1 MNRAL
6 FRLSLACLVMFV
18 LLLININYVQAFQ
31 SSSLAGDP
39 QNERIF
45 DQQFLFKRGSIYATG
60 DGSNTVIAQ
69 SRPVPHSGG
78 QYQRHYPDGPLY
90 APVTGYDS
98 LFGKTGI
105 EEAEN
110 KYLSGTASSLELHN
124 FLSLITGKS
133 KQGASVSLT
142 ISPKA
147 QKAAYQAL
155 LADGGHKGGVVAINP
170 STGAILALASDPSF
184 NPNAFATLNSET
196 LNKVSQRYNADKN
209 QPLLN
214 WATQQTYPPGS
225 SFKVVTSS
233 AAFSTH
239 LVGGPNSTVSAPTQ
253 LSLKNGHFLI
263 NDDNEVCGDGHPPI
277 IQAFWMSC
285 NTAFGAL
292 GMRLGGAT
300 LHKYANLYG
309 FNNAHL
315 NVPIPV
321 TPSVVPKSEDA
332 AAFTAFTAI
341 GQFDDVVTPFQEA
354 MIAAAVA
361 NHGTLMR
368 PYLVQRVQAPDE
380 SVIQSATPAPLSK
393 PVSPTVASDLTQ
405 MMIQVTQNPGG
416 TAFATANKSIAGVL
430 IAGKTGTAQNGA
442 NNSGLD
448 DAVFTCFAP
457 ANNPKIAVG
466 VIVKGGGFGAA
477 AAAPIAVKVIQAFL
491 GKS

>member
-6 FRLSLACLVMFV
+6 RRISLACLVMFV

-31 SSSLAGDP
+31 SSSLANDP
-39 QNERIF
+39 QNERTF
-45 DQQFLFKRGSIYATG
+45 NQQLQFQRGSIYATG
-60 DGSNTVIAQ
+60 DGSNVLIAK
-69 SRPVPHSGG
+69 SRLVKGTGG
-78 QYQRHYPDGPLY
+78 EYQRYYPDGPLY

-98 LFGKTGI
+98 IFGKTGI

-110 KYLSGTASSLELHN
+110 KYLSGTASSLTIHN

-133 KQGASVSLT
+133 RQGANVSLT

-155 LADGGHKGGVVAINP
+155 LNDGGHDGGVVAIDP
-170 STGAILALASDPSF
+170 STGAILAMASDPSF
-184 NPNAFATLNSET
+184 NPNPFTTLDSPT
-196 LNKVSQRYNADKN
+196 LDKVSQRYNAAKGH
-209 QPLLN
+209 PLVSR
-214 WATQQTYPPGS
+214 ATQYTFPPGS
-225 SFKVVTSS
+225 TFKIITSS

-239 LVGGPNSTVSAPTQ
+239 TVGGPNSLVPAPTQ

-263 NDDNEVCGDGHPPI
+263 NDDNGPCADGHPPI
-277 IQAFWMSC
+277 IEAFWLSC
-285 NTAFGAL
+285 NTAFGGL

-332 AAFTAFTAI
+332 PAFTAFTAI
-341 GQFDDVVTPFQEA
+341 GQFDDTVTPFQEA

-361 NHGTLMR
+361 NKGTLMK
-368 PYLVQRVQAPDE
+368 PYLVQRIQAPDE

-393 PVSPTVASDLTQ
+393 PVSPTVARDLTQ
-405 MMIQVTQNPGG
+405 MMIDVTQQP
-416 TAFATANKSIAGVL
+416 TATAYATANQSIAGVL
-430 IAGKTGTAQNGA
+430 IAGKTGTAQNGI
-442 NNSGLD
+442 NNTNLN

-457 ANNPKIAVG
+457 ANDPKIAVG
-466 VIVKGGGFGAA
+466 VIVQGGGFGAA